1 MTSSLEFIFC
11 QYISSIIFIYIKI
24 LHLPSVVMETSTN
37 KILWFCS
44 QLVVGAFFCYANRTY
59 SSPKRN

>member
-24 LHLPSVVMETSTN
+24 LHLPSVVIMAIRIIFLQKVPMSIQATHVTSRLKLCT
-37 KILWFCS
+37 KHFHH
-44 QLVVGAFFCYANRTY
+44 
-59 SSPKRN
+59 

>member
-44 QLVVGAFFCYANRTY
+44 QLVVGAFFGSADF
-59 SSPKRN
+59 PGW